1 MATTFLTFTNETLA
15 KLNEVQLTSSD
26 FDDARGI
33 QIQVKNA
40 VNQAIRYINQREFSW
55 PFNAAEASQT
65 LTAGVVKY
73 SLPSNTKYVDYA
85 TFRVRKSETFGNAAR
100 HLALLDYKEY
110 VDLFIKQEDDTVT
123 TTLSSGI
130 DDDDTTIPV
139 SSTSSFDSTGTI
151 IIDSENITY
160 TGTSSTTFTGATRG
174 AESTTA
180 ASHST
185 GATVAQIDAGGI
197 PTHVFR
203 HPDNT
208 YGLYPFP
215 NRAYT
220 LTFDY
225 YTHPS
230 ADLSDF
236 DDTTTIPDRFGHIIT
251 DGAIAYAYLYRSEVP
266 LYERSFAL
274 FNEGIKHMQTLLIN
288 RYDYV
293 RSTYIPRSSNSV
305 YASSAN
311 F

>member
-1 MATTFLTFTNETLA
+1 MANTFLTYTNEALA
-15 KLNEVQLTSSD
+15 KLNEVQLTSTD
-26 FDDARGI
+26 FGDARGI

-40 VNQAIRYINQREFSW
+40 VNQAIRYINQREFGW

-73 SLPSNTKYVDYA
+73 SLPSNTKHIDYA
-85 TFRVRKSETFGNAAR
+85 TARIRKSETFGNSAR
-100 HLALLDYKEY
+100 HLLYLDYKEY
-110 VDLFIKQEDDTVT
+110 IDLFIKQEDDTVT

-139 SSTSSFDSTGTI
+139 SSASSFDSTGTI
-151 IIDSENITY
+151 IINSENITY
-160 TGTSSTTFTGATRG
+160 TGTTSTTFTGATRG

-197 PTHVFR
+197 PSHIFR

-208 YGLYPFP
+208 YGLWPFP

-230 ADLSDF
+230 ADLSDH
-236 DDTTTIPDRFGHIIT
+236 DDTTSIPDRFGYIIT

-293 RSTYIPRSSNSV
+293 RSTYIPRSSNSI
-305 YASSAN
+305 YASSAT

>member
-1 MATTFLTFTNETLA
+1 MTNTFLSYTNDALA
-15 KLNEVQLTSSD
+15 KLNEVQLTAANFS
-26 FDDARGI
+26 DARGI
-33 QIQVKNA
+33 QVQVKNA
-40 VNQAIRYINQREFSW
+40 VNQSIRYINQREFGW

-65 LTAGVVKY
+65 LTAGVVKFA
-73 SLPSNTKYVDYA
+73 LPTNTKHVDYS
-85 TFRVRKSETFGNAAR
+85 TFRIRKSETFGNAAR
-100 HLALLDYKEY
+100 HLANLDYKEY
-110 VDLFIKQEDDTVT
+110 IDFFIKQEDDTVT
-123 TTLSSGI
+123 TTLTSAI

-151 IIDSENITY
+151 IIDSESITY
-160 TGTSSTTFTGATRG
+160 TGTTSTTFTGATRA

-180 ASHST
+180 ASHLSA
-185 GATVAQIDAGGI
+185 ATVAQIDAGGI

-215 NRAYT
+215 DKAYT
-220 LTFDY
+220 LSFDY

-230 ADLSDF
+230 VDLSAQ
-236 DDTTTIPDRFGHIIT
+236 DDTTSIPDRFGHVIT

-266 LYERSFAL
+266 LYEHSFTL

-288 RYDYV
+288 RYDYI

-305 YASSAN
+305 YASSAT

>member
-1 MATTFLTFTNETLA
+1 MANSFLTYTNDALA
-15 KLNEVQLTSSD
+15 KLNEVQLTSTD
-26 FDDARGI
+26 FSDARGI

-40 VNQAIRYINQREFSW
+40 VNQAVRYINQREFGW
-55 PFNAAEASQT
+55 PFNAAAASKT

-73 SLPSNTKYVDYA
+73 ALPSNTKYVDYG
-85 TFRVRKSETFGNAAR
+85 TFRIRKSETFGNAAR
-100 HLALLDYKEY
+100 HLAYLDYKEY
-110 VDLFIKQEDDTVT
+110 LDLHIKQEDDTVT

-139 SSTSSFDSTGTI
+139 TSASSFDSTGTI
-151 IIDSENITY
+151 IINSENITY
-160 TGTSSTTFTGATRG
+160 TGTTSTTFTGATRG

-180 ASHST
+180 ASHDS
-185 GATVAQIDAGGI
+185 GDTVAQIDAGGI

-208 YGLYPFP
+208 YGLWPFP

-220 LTFDY
+220 LSFDY

-230 ADLSDF
+230 ADLSDH
-236 DDTTTIPDRFGHIIT
+236 DDTTSIPDRFGYIIT

-288 RYDYV
+288 RHDYI
-293 RSTYIPRSSNSV
+293 RSTYIPRSINSV
-305 YASSAN
+305 YASSAT

>member
-1 MATTFLTFTNETLA
+1 MATTFLTFTNDALA

-26 FDDARGI
+26 FGDARGV

-55 PFNAAEASQT
+55 PFNAAVASQT
-65 LTAGVVKY
+65 LTAGVVSY
-73 SLPSNTKYVDYA
+73 ALPSNTKYVDYA
-85 TFRVRKSETFGNAAR
+85 TFRIRKSETFGNAAR
-100 HLALLDYKEY
+100 HLAFLDYKEY
-110 VDLFIKQEDDTVT
+110 IDLHIKQEDDTVT
-123 TTLSSGI
+123 TTLTSAI

-160 TGTSSTTFTGATRG
+160 TGTTSTTFTGATRG

-180 ASHST
+180 ASHDS

-203 HPDNT
+203 RPDNT
-208 YGLYPFP
+208 YGLWPFP
-215 NRAYT
+215 DRAYT

-230 ADLSDF
+230 ADLSAF
-236 DDTTTIPDRFGHIIT
+236 DDTTSIPDRFGLVIT
-251 DGAIAYAYLYRSEVP
+251 DGAIAYTYLYRSEVP

-288 RYDYV
+288 RHDYV
-293 RSTYIPRSSNSV
+293 RSTYIPRSINSV
-305 YASSAN
+305 YASSAT

>member
-1 MATTFLTFTNETLA
+1 M
-15 KLNEVQLTSSD
+15 
-26 FDDARGI
+26 
-33 QIQVKNA
+33 
-40 VNQAIRYINQREFSW
+40 
-55 PFNAAEASQT
+55 
-65 LTAGVVKY
+65 
-73 SLPSNTKYVDYA
+73 
-85 TFRVRKSETFGNAAR
+85 
-100 HLALLDYKEY
+100 DYKEY
-110 VDLFIKQEDDTVT
+110 LHYFIRQEDDTVT

-151 IIDSENITY
+151 IINSENITY

-180 ASHST
+180 ASHSS
-185 GATVAQIDAGGI
+185 GDTVAQIDAGGI

-203 HPDNT
+203 HPDNK
-208 YGLYPFP
+208 YGLWPFP

-220 LTFDY
+220 LSFDY

-230 ADLSDF
+230 ADLSDH
-236 DDTTTIPDRFGHIIT
+236 DDTTSIPDRFGYIIT

-288 RYDYV
+288 RHDYM
-293 RSTYIPRSSNSV
+293 RSTYIPRSINSV
-305 YASSAN
+305 YASSAT

>member
-1 MATTFLTFTNETLA
+1 MATTFLTFTNDALA

-26 FDDARGI
+26 FGDARGV

-55 PFNAAEASQT
+55 PFNAAVASQT
-65 LTAGVVKY
+65 LTAGVVSY
-73 SLPSNTKYVDYA
+73 ALPSNTKYVDYA
-85 TFRVRKSETFGNAAR
+85 TFRIRKSETFGNAAR
-100 HLALLDYKEY
+100 HLAFLDYKEY
-110 VDLFIKQEDDTVT
+110 IDLHIKQEDDTVT
-123 TTLSSGI
+123 TTLTSAI

-160 TGTSSTTFTGATRG
+160 TGTTSTTFTGATRG

-180 ASHST
+180 ASHDS

-203 HPDNT
+203 RPDNT
-208 YGLYPFP
+208 YGLWPFP

-220 LTFDY
+220 LSFDY

-230 ADLSDF
+230 ADLSAF
-236 DDTTTIPDRFGHIIT
+236 DDTTTIPDRFGFVIT
-251 DGAIAYAYLYRSEVP
+251 DGAIAYTYLYRSELP

-288 RYDYV
+288 RHDYV
-293 RSTYIPRSSNSV
+293 RSTYIPRSINSV
-305 YASSAN
+305 YASSAT

>member
-1 MATTFLTFTNETLA
+1 MATTFLTFTNDALA

-26 FDDARGI
+26 FSDARGVQI
-33 QIQVKNA
+33 QIKNA

-55 PFNAAEASQT
+55 PFNSAEANQT

-85 TFRVRKSETFGNAAR
+85 TFRIRKSETFGNAAR

-110 VDLFIKQEDDTVT
+110 IDLFIKQEDDTVT
-123 TTLSSGI
+123 TTLSSAI
-130 DDDDTTIPV
+130 DDDDSTIPV
-139 SSTSSFDSTGTI
+139 VSTSSFDSTGTI

-160 TGTSSTTFTGATRG
+160 TGTTSTTFTGATRG

-230 ADLSDF
+230 ADLSAF
-236 DDTTTIPDRFGHIIT
+236 DDTTSIPDRFDYVIT
-251 DGAIAYAYLYRSEVP
+251 DGAIAFAYLYRSEVP

-305 YASSAN
+305 YASSAT

>member
-1 MATTFLTFTNETLA
+1 MATTFLTLTNDTLG
-15 KLNEVQLTSSD
+15 KLNEVQLTSTD
-26 FDDARGI
+26 FSDARGI

-40 VNQAIRYINQREFSW
+40 VNQAIRYINQREFTW
-55 PFNAAEASQT
+55 PFNAAEADQT
-65 LTAGVVKY
+65 LTAGKVKY

-85 TFRVRKSETFGNAAR
+85 TFRIRKSETFGNAAR
-100 HLALLDYKEY
+100 HLAFLDYKEY
-110 VDLFIKQEDDTVT
+110 IDLHIKQEDDTVT

-139 SSTSSFDSTGTI
+139 VSASSFDSTGTI

-160 TGTSSTTFTGATRG
+160 TGTTSTTFTGATRG

-236 DDTTTIPDRFGHIIT
+236 DDTTSIPDRFEYVIT
-251 DGAIAYAYLYRSEVP
+251 DGAIAFAYLYRSEVP

-274 FNEGIKHMQTLLIN
+274 FNEGIKNMQTLLIN

-305 YASSAN
+305 YASSAT

>member
-1 MATTFLTFTNETLA
+1 MANSFLTYTNDALA
-15 KLNEVQLTSSD
+15 KLNEVQLTSTD
-26 FDDARGI
+26 FSDARGI

-55 PFNAAEASQT
+55 PFNAAVASQT
-65 LTAGVVKY
+65 LTAGVVSY

-85 TFRVRKSETFGNAAR
+85 TFRIRKSETFGNAAR
-100 HLALLDYKEY
+100 HLAFLDYKEY
-110 VDLFIKQEDDTVT
+110 IDLHIKQEDDTVT
-123 TTLSSGI
+123 TTLSSSI

-139 SSTSSFDSTGTI
+139 TSASSFDSTGTI

-160 TGTSSTTFTGATRG
+160 TGTTSTTFTGATRG

-180 ASHST
+180 ASHSS

-203 HPDNT
+203 RPDNT
-208 YGLYPFP
+208 YGLWPFP

-230 ADLSDF
+230 ADLSAF
-236 DDTTTIPDRFGHIIT
+236 DDTTSIPDRFGFVIT

-288 RYDYV
+288 RHDYI
-293 RSTYIPRSSNSV
+293 RSTYIPRSINSV
-305 YASSAN
+305 YASSAT

>member
-26 FDDARGI
+26 FSDARGV

-55 PFNAAEASQT
+55 PFNAAVASQT
-65 LTAGVVKY
+65 LTAGVVSY
-73 SLPSNTKYVDYA
+73 ALPSNTKYVDYA
-85 TFRVRKSETFGNAAR
+85 TFRIRKSETFGNAAR
-100 HLALLDYKEY
+100 HLAFLDYKEY
-110 VDLFIKQEDDTVT
+110 IDLHIKQEDDTVT
-123 TTLSSGI
+123 TTLSSSI

-139 SSTSSFDSTGTI
+139 ASASSFDSTGTI

-160 TGTSSTTFTGATRG
+160 TGTTSTTFTGATRG

-180 ASHST
+180 ASHSS

-203 HPDNT
+203 RPDNT
-208 YGLYPFP
+208 YGLWPFP
-215 NRAYT
+215 DRAYT

-230 ADLSDF
+230 ADLSAF
-236 DDTTTIPDRFGHIIT
+236 DDTTSIPDRFGFVIT

-293 RSTYIPRSSNSV
+293 RSTYIPKSINSV
-305 YASSAN
+305 YDSSAT